1 MKLLTP
7 EEVLQAIKDGK
18 PVEVKFGEHYEWKLV
33 DRFRMNIDELL
44 DPEHSF
50 RSPQEVIT
58 IGDVSFP
65 KPETQA
71 PDLGVRYYIV
81 DLTECKLIN
90 SFAWL
95 NSELD
100 YHYLNIG
107 NLHLSEENAIAH
119 AKALIKLSGG
129 TYE

>member
-18 PVEVKFGEHYEWKLV
+18 KVEYLYGKEDEWYELKDFDFTV
-33 DRFRMNIDELL
+33 ENLL
-44 DPEHSF
+44 DSYYSF
-50 RSPQEVIT
+50 RLAQEMIT

-65 KPETQA
+65 KPLTDK
-71 PDLGVRYYIV
+71 PSINTKYYYPSSYFHLF
-81 DLTECKLIN
+81 DNGFWNNT
-90 SFAWL
+90 
-95 NSELD
+95 ELD
-100 YHYLNIG
+100 CHRLKLG
-107 NLHLSEENAIAH
+107 MLHLTKENAIAH